1 MPRPLRR
8 NLLTPL
14 TGFALLCLALVA
26 SASPASAQL
35 SAEEAG
41 KKLAEAYP
49 VRVLDV
55 RPVEHDGRAVYAA
68 RVMRIGPDA
77 GSAAFQVTTLL
88 VDPATGD
95 LVPTFG
101 HGPTGYSTSA
111 TDSHAPRI
119 DSSGSEM
126 RRMSNRPSPRN

>member
-1 MPRPLRR
+1 M
-8 NLLTPL
+8 
-14 TGFALLCLALVA
+14 AMAA
-26 SASPASAQL
+26 SFSPASAQL
-35 SAEEAG
+35 STDEAG
-41 KKLAEAYP
+41 KKLAETYN
-49 VRVLDV
+49 VRVLDI
-55 RPVEHDGRAVYAA
+55 RPVPHDGGSVYAA

-95 LVPTFG
+95 LVPAFG
-101 HGPTGYSTSA
+101 HGASGYSISA

-126 RRMSNRPSPRN
+126 RRMTNRPSPRD